1 MKGREPIVYGVIS
14 AEEAAERFSPIF
26 KGRAGRLLFNAAAA
40 LTGID
45 NINRTHDRLC
55 KAGVPF
61 GPDFAEAILKDID
74 VEFLIGGAEHLAEMV
89 SGPFITVSNHIYGH
103 LDGICLL
110 DLIGHV
116 RPCAKV
122 MVNDLLTLIKGL
134 APNFIAVN
142 PTLKDKNV
150 TAANVNGVRQCLA
163 QLRSGEPLCLFPS
176 GAVADLR
183 PREHWTITER
193 DWQDEAV
200 KIIRKAKVPVFP
212 IRFFDRNSDF
222 YYGLGLI
229 DYRVRFV
236 RLFHE
241 MYNKR
246 GATPRMAIGAP
257 ISVEEQEKFG
267 DLQSYKEFL
276 RNSVYGMTLPETL
289 TRRTELV
296 LPSPSPLAA
305 QD

>member
-1 MKGREPIVYGVIS
+1 MKHREPIEFGVIS
-14 AEEAAERFSPIF
+14 AEEAAERFSPVF

-40 LTGID
+40 VTGID
-45 NINRTHDRLC
+45 NVNRTHDRIC

-61 GPDFAEAILKDID
+61 GPDFAEAILKDLD
-74 VEFLIGGAEHLAEMV
+74 VEFLVGGAEHLANMV

-116 RPCAKV
+116 RPGAKV
-122 MVNDLLTLIKGL
+122 MVNDLLTMIKGL
-134 APNFIAVN
+134 EPNFIAVN
-142 PTLKDKNV
+142 PTLKEKHV
-150 TAANVNGVRQCLA
+150 TSFNVNGVRQCLA
-163 QLRSGEPLCLFPS
+163 QLRGGEPLCLFPS
-176 GAVADLR
+176 GSVADLK
-183 PREHWTITER
+183 PRGRWAITER

-200 KIIRKAKVPVFP
+200 KIIRKARVPIFP

-246 GATPRMAIGAP
+246 GTMPRMEIGAP
-257 ISVEEQEKFG
+257 ISVEEQELSG
-267 DLQSYKEFL
+267 DLQSFKEFL
-276 RNSVYGMTLPETL
+276 RNSVYSMQMPGTP
-289 TRRTELV
+289 TRRSELV
-296 LPSPSPLAA
+296 FPSV
-305 QD
+305 

>member
-1 MKGREPIVYGVIS
+1 MKHKEPIEYGVIS
-14 AEEAAERFSPIF
+14 AGEAAERFSPVF
-26 KGRAGRLLFNAAAA
+26 KGGAGRLLFNAAAA
-40 LTGID
+40 VTGID
-45 NINRTHDRLC
+45 NVNRTHDRIC

-74 VEFLIGGAEHLAEMV
+74 VEFLVGGAEHLARMV

-116 RPCAKV
+116 RPGAKV
-122 MVNDLLTLIKGL
+122 MVNDLLTMIKGL

-142 PTLKDKNV
+142 PTLKEKNV
-150 TAANVNGVRQCLA
+150 TASNVNGVRQCLA
-163 QLRSGEPLCLFPS
+163 QLRGGEPLCLFPS
-176 GAVADLR
+176 GAVADLK
-183 PREHWTITER
+183 PREHWAITER

-200 KIIRKAKVPVFP
+200 KIIRKARVPIFP
-212 IRFFDRNSDF
+212 IRFFDRNSNF

-246 GATPRMAIGAP
+246 GAMPRMAIGAP
-257 ISVEEQEKFG
+257 ISVEEQERFE
-267 DLQSYKEFL
+267 DLQSFKEFL
-276 RNSVYGMTLPETL
+276 RNSVYSMRMPEAP
-289 TRRTELV
+289 TRRSKLV
-296 LPSPSPLAA
+296 FPSV
-305 QD
+305 